1 MEPSMARPRALV
13 AAASFALRNTM
24 AATLEDDG
32 WLVLEA
38 SSVDEVLWCL
48 ITSRMSEHGAG
59 IDLVVADA
67 GIGGLRALFDELGSW
82 PRQPGVV
89 LVGVGGDDAAP
100 EGVARARHARDVDAL
115 RTAVDQALEAVRA

>member
-1 MEPSMARPRALV
+1 MEPNIVRPRALV

-24 AATLEDDG
+24 AATLEEEG

-48 ITSRMSEHGAG
+48 ITSRLSEHGAG

-67 GIGGLRALFDELGSW
+67 GLSGLRSLFDELGAW

-89 LVGVGGDDAAP
+89 LVGEGGEDAAP
-100 EGVARARHARDVDAL
+100 EAVARSRDPRDVEAV
-115 RTAVDQALEAVRA
+115 RTAVDQALQAVRP